1 MHCPNFLRIVNLSND
16 RHLMQ
21 VIHFDQSIAY
31 LALHLLL
38 FLPFLISVNCEFFV
52 SCAHLHVYYN
62 ERSFLY
68 TETIESN
75 RFSIMRS
82 CGKSQEMV
90 DRAEDFTYSHNPAVL
105 R

>member
-16 RHLMQ
+16 WHLMQ
-21 VIHFDQSIAY
+21 LIHLDKSIAY

-38 FLPFLISVNCEFFV
+38 FLPFLISVHCEFFV
-52 SCAHLHVYYN
+52 CRANLHVYYN

-75 RFSIMRS
+75 SFSIRRS

-90 DRAEDFTYSHNPAVL
+90 DRAEDFTYSHTQVVL